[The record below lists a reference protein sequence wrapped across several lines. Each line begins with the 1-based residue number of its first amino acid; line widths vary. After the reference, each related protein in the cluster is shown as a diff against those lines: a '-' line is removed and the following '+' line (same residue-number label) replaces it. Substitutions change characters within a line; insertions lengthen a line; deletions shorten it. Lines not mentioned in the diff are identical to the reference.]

1 MGFADRYVGGL
12 NASTLQDDAMHHA
25 AEPLFAAAVAH
36 MTGAGLGALLT
47 RVKYADGTLDRM
59 FEGNQQNMAQLLR
72 IWGAAVAEKGRA
84 RRWVRDEGIHP
95 QIAVALYKRVAEAS
109 LAHWLDGNCK
119 TCCGT
124 GVTALMGNRKCTPCT
139 GSGKAEI
146 TGMREYE
153 RKLTLDMV
161 SELTALC
168 DSHSRRASA
177 RLRR

>member
-1 MGFADRYVGGL
+1 MGYADHYVSSL
-12 NASTLQDDAMHHA
+12 HASTLQDDDQHHA
-25 AEPLFAAAVAH
+25 AEPLFAAAVAD

-72 IWGAAVAEKGRA
+72 IWSAAVVEKGRA
-84 RRWVRDEGIHP
+84 RRWVKTEDVA
-95 QIAVALYKRVAEAS
+95 IAHILYRRVAEAS

-119 TCCGT
+119 TCSGT
-124 GVTALMGNRKCTPCT
+124 GVLALLGHRACSACK
-139 GSGKAEI
+139 GSGSSEI

-153 RKLTLDMV
+153 KKLALDMV
-161 SELTALC
+161 SELTALY
-168 DSHSRRASA
+168 DSHARRASS